1 MKISIGDITDRYTI
15 CKLKSERLQLDLS
28 GEINQLLLEMKNY
41 DGLSEYVES
50 LYKVNGDIWDLESD
64 IRKGNEALLGLEE
77 IGRRALKIRD
87 FNNIRVRIKN
97 EINSKFNQGF
107 IEVKMNHGSEVE
119 KSLVITLTTVPERL
133 HNTREDGLKLVL
145 TSLCEQSDNDYEVH
159 FNVPEVSMVNK
170 TPYIL
175 PPWIDEFKLKYPHL
189 KIFRPED
196 IGPPTKFV
204 PTLLRLKNPETILL
218 VVDDDLVYHDEMV
231 SEHRKYQ
238 SELIDS
244 VIGYDGRGCDVPL
257 YDNDI
262 RDSWILCVTQIRKT
276 HSLQHYKSV
285 SYKKKL
291 FNDLFF
297 NEYLGTTYSDDV
309 LISIFFRDEGTPMY
323 VVPYE
328 KDNHLFETRE
338 LWDIHQGVTSFPVL
352 RYSSSVENTGCN
364 HPDMLT
370 IQPKF
375 YDPSDKI
382 VRDKKKVI
390 SFTTDKINHGY
401 MEIYSPIFNGLK
413 DITKVLEIGVYQ
425 GESLKLLSYFFKNAI
440 IHGIDVSDCQHLN
453 SEVIKTY
460 IYNQENI
467 EDLQEFI
474 SKVGGEFDL
483 IIDDGGHTM
492 KQQQISFG
500 ILFKE
505 LKNNGV
511 YIIEDLHTSVIDEYK
526 TDKDVITT
534 LDMLNHFNK
543 TKEIISNHISKENKD
558 YIEEF
563 MDSIN
568 IWTRTPDF
576 KESVTSII
584 IKK

>member
-276 HSLQHYKSV
+276 HSL
-285 SYKKKL
+285 
-291 FNDLFF
+291 
-297 NEYLGTTYSDDV
+297 
-309 LISIFFRDEGTPMY
+309 
-323 VVPYE
+323 
-328 KDNHLFETRE
+328 
-338 LWDIHQGVTSFPVL
+338 
-352 RYSSSVENTGCN
+352 
-364 HPDMLT
+364 
-370 IQPKF
+370 
-375 YDPSDKI
+375 
-382 VRDKKKVI
+382 
-390 SFTTDKINHGY
+390 
-401 MEIYSPIFNGLK
+401 
-413 DITKVLEIGVYQ
+413 
-425 GESLKLLSYFFKNAI
+425 
-440 IHGIDVSDCQHLN
+440 
-453 SEVIKTY
+453 
-460 IYNQENI
+460 
-467 EDLQEFI
+467 
-474 SKVGGEFDL
+474 
-483 IIDDGGHTM
+483 
-492 KQQQISFG
+492 
-500 ILFKE
+500 
-505 LKNNGV
+505 
-511 YIIEDLHTSVIDEYK
+511 
-526 TDKDVITT
+526 
-534 LDMLNHFNK
+534 
-543 TKEIISNHISKENKD
+543 
-558 YIEEF
+558 
-563 MDSIN
+563 
-568 IWTRTPDF
+568 
-576 KESVTSII
+576 
-584 IKK
+584 